1 MLRRWWTERRPLGSV
16 YAWTNVVIGAV
27 FLLVAAL
34 GWDLGLGTYARWL
47 FALPFGLV
55 PLGCGLLALRFGDDP
70 VRARQIRV
78 GGDIGLWAPLVVL
91 TVLALALDDAEF
103 GPLFTLLAFL
113 VVTLGGAFLNA
124 RKRAG

>member
-1 MLRRWWTERRPLGSV
+1 MLRRWWTERRPLGPV
-16 YAWTNVVIGAV
+16 YAWTNVVVGAV
-27 FLLVAAL
+27 FLVVAAL
-34 GWDLGLGTYARWL
+34 GWDLGLGTYAREL

-55 PLGCGLLALRFGDDP
+55 PLACGLLAFRVGDDP
-70 VRARQIRV
+70 ARARLIRV
-78 GGDIGLWAPLVVL
+78 GGDLGLWVPLVVL

-113 VVTLGGAFLNA
+113 VVTLGGAFLSA